1 MSNSLPD
8 EVQKQLQKEISKEV
22 QRSVTTQ
29 VAPELIPFH
38 ALPIYKESSD
48 FVLNKDEMDVIIGGE
63 FRQALSKQGNAI
75 SKSAEVLEDERF
87 Q

>member
-8 EVQKQLQKEISKEV
+8 EVQRQLKKEISKEV
-22 QRSVTTQ
+22 QRNVTTQ
-29 VAPELIPFH
+29 TAPELIPFH

-48 FVLNKDEMDVIIGGE
+48 LILNKNEMDVIVGGE

-75 SKSAEVLEDERF
+75 SKSAEVLEDKR
-87 Q
+87 